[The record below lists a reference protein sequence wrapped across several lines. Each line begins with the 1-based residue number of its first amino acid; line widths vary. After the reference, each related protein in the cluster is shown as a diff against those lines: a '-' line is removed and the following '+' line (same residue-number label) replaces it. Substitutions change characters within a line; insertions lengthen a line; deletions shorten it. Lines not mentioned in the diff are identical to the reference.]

1 MFVKS
6 VRVHIKAI
14 DLRQEKLD
22 VLLPFGIDSH
32 S

>member
-14 DLRQEKLD
+14 DLRQAEHD
-22 VLLPFGIDSH
+22 VLFAFEMDSH
-32 S
+32 A